1 MSTEYYHQS
10 VLAEE
15 VLQYLQPQ
23 KNQDFIDCTLGG
35 GGHTS
40 LILEQTKPNGRVLAF
55 ERDERAIL
63 AAKKKLNKEKDRLF
77 IVNSSYTDLNIVWP
91 KYIKKITNLKGILLD
106 LGLSSDQLTQANRG
120 FSFKDQGPLDM
131 RFDTKQQTLTASDI
145 VLEWP
150 EDKLYKIFWEYGEEK
165 KARALSKGIIKN
177 RSSWKKFPTGELKQ
191 KQKFITT
198 SMFVSAILQIL
209 KIKESSLARFRIH
222 PATKVF
228 QALRIAVND
237 ELNNVANILPR
248 AFEILPKDGRLAV
261 ISFHSLE
268 DRIVKN
274 YFKSLLKTCICPK
287 SAPVCTCE
295 SIARAKIL
303 TSKGIRPST
312 EEIKNNNRSR
322 SATLRVI
329 AKL

>member
-1 MSTEYYHQS
+1 MPNDYYHQS
-10 VLAEE
+10 VLAKE
-15 VLQYLQPQ
+15 VLQYLEPK

-40 LILEQTKPNGRVLAF
+40 LILEQTKPHGRVLAF
-55 ERDERAIL
+55 ERDQTAIQ
-63 AAKKKLNKEKDRLF
+63 ASKKKLNQDLNRLF
-77 IVNSSYTDLNIVWP
+77 IVNSSYTDLKTVWP
-91 KYIKKITNLKGILLD
+91 KYEKKMPNLQGILLD
-106 LGLSSDQLTQANRG
+106 LGLSSDQLDKANRG

-131 RFDTKQQTLTASDI
+131 RFDDQQQTLTASDI
-145 VLEWP
+145 ILEWP
-150 EDKLYKIFWEYGEEK
+150 EDKLNKIFWEYGEEK
-165 KARALSKGIIKN
+165 KARALTKGIIKN
-177 RSSWKKFPTGELKQ
+177 RSSWTKQ

-198 SMFVSAILQIL
+198 AMFVSVILQIL
-209 KIKESSLARFRIH
+209 KIKETSLARFRVH

-237 ELNNVANILPR
+237 ELNNVASILPI
-248 AFEILPKDGRLAV
+248 ALEILPVGGRLAV

-287 SAPVCTCE
+287 SAPVCTCQ

-303 TSKGIRPST
+303 TTKGIRPSV
-312 EEIKNNNRSR
+312 EEVKNNYRSR

>member
-1 MSTEYYHQS
+1 MSTDYYHQS
-10 VLAEE
+10 VLAKE

-40 LILEQTKPNGRVLAF
+40 LILEQTKPNGKVLAF
-55 ERDERAIL
+55 ERDQTAIQ
-63 AAKKKLNKEKDRLF
+63 AAKKKLNKDLNRLF
-77 IVNSSYTDLNIVWP
+77 IVNSSYTDLNTVWP
-91 KYIKKITNLKGILLD
+91 KYQKKMPNLQGILLD
-106 LGLSSDQLTQANRG
+106 LGLSSDQLDKANRG

-131 RFDTKQQTLTASDI
+131 RFDDKQQTLTASDI
-145 VLEWP
+145 ILEWP
-150 EDKLYKIFWEYGEEK
+150 EDKLNKIFWEYGEEK
-165 KARALSKGIIKN
+165 KARALTKGIIKN
-177 RSSWKKFPTGELKQ
+177 RSSWMKQ

-198 SMFVSAILQIL
+198 AMFVSAILQIL
-209 KIKESSLARFRIH
+209 KIKESSLARFRVH

-237 ELNNVANILPR
+237 ELNNVASILPQ
-248 AFEILPKDGRLAV
+248 ALDILPVGGRLAV

-274 YFKSLLKTCICPK
+274 YFKSLLKTCVCPK
-287 SAPVCTCE
+287 SAPICTCK

-303 TSKGIRPST
+303 TTKGIRPST
-312 EEIKNNNRSR
+312 EEVKNNYRSR

>member
-1 MSTEYYHQS
+1 MSTDYYHQS
-10 VLAEE
+10 VLAKE

-40 LILEQTKPNGRVLAF
+40 LILEQTKPNGKVLAF
-55 ERDERAIL
+55 ERDQTAIQ
-63 AAKKKLNKEKDRLF
+63 AAKKKLNKDLNRLF
-77 IVNSSYTDLNIVWP
+77 IVNSSYTDLNTVWP
-91 KYIKKITNLKGILLD
+91 KYQKKMPNLQGILLD
-106 LGLSSDQLTQANRG
+106 LGLSSDQLDKANRG

-131 RFDTKQQTLTASDI
+131 RFDDKQQTLTASDI
-145 VLEWP
+145 ILEWP
-150 EDKLYKIFWEYGEEK
+150 EDKLNKIFWEYGEEK
-165 KARALSKGIIKN
+165 KARALTKGIIKN
-177 RSSWKKFPTGELKQ
+177 RSSWMKQ

-198 SMFVSAILQIL
+198 AMFVSAILQIL
-209 KIKESSLARFRIH
+209 KIKESSLARFRVH

-237 ELNNVANILPR
+237 ELNNVASILPQ
-248 AFEILPKDGRLAV
+248 ALDILPVGGRLAV

-274 YFKSLLKTCICPK
+274 YFKSLLKTCVCPK
-287 SAPVCTCE
+287 SAPICTCK

-303 TSKGIRPST
+303 TTKGIRPSA
-312 EEIKNNNRSR
+312 EEVKNNYRSR

-329 AKL
+329 SKL

>member
-1 MSTEYYHQS
+1 MSTDYYHQS
-10 VLAEE
+10 VLAKE

-35 GGHTS
+35 GGHTG
-40 LILEQTKPNGRVLAF
+40 LILEQTKPNGKVLAF
-55 ERDERAIL
+55 ERDQIAIQ
-63 AAKKKLNKEKDRLF
+63 ASKKKLNKDLNRLF
-77 IVNSSYTDLNIVWP
+77 IVNSSYTDLKTVWP
-91 KYIKKITNLKGILLD
+91 KYEKKMPNLKGILLD
-106 LGLSSDQLTQANRG
+106 LGLSSDQLDKANRG

-131 RFDTKQQTLTASDI
+131 RFDDKQQTLTASDI
-145 VLEWP
+145 ILEWP
-150 EDKLYKIFWEYGEEK
+150 EDKLNKIFWEYGEEK
-165 KARALSKGIIKN
+165 KARALTKGIIKN
-177 RSSWKKFPTGELKQ
+177 RSSWMKQ

-198 SMFVSAILQIL
+198 AMFVSAILQIL
-209 KIKESSLARFRIH
+209 KIKESSLARFRAH

-237 ELNNVANILPR
+237 ELNNVASILPQ
-248 AFEILPKDGRLAV
+248 ALEILPAGGRLAV

-274 YFKSLLKTCICPK
+274 YFKSLLKTCVCPK
-287 SAPVCTCE
+287 SAPVCTCK

-303 TSKGIRPST
+303 TTKGIRPSA
-312 EEIKNNNRSR
+312 EEIKNNYRSR

>member
-1 MSTEYYHQS
+1 MPIDYYHQS
-10 VLAEE
+10 VLAKE
-15 VLQYLQPQ
+15 VLQYLQPK

-35 GGHTS
+35 GGHTG
-40 LILEQTKPNGRVLAF
+40 LILEQTKPHGRVLAF
-55 ERDERAIL
+55 ERDERAIQ
-63 AAKKKLNKEKDRLF
+63 ATKKKLDKYSDRLF
-77 IVNSSYTDLNIVWP
+77 IVNSSYTDLKAVWP
-91 KYIKKITNLKGILLD
+91 KYEKKMPNLQGILLD
-106 LGLSSDQLTQANRG
+106 LGLSSDQLDQANRG
-120 FSFKDQGPLDM
+120 FSFKDSGPLDM
-131 RFDTKQQTLTASDI
+131 RFDAKKQTLTASDI
-145 VLEWP
+145 ILEWP
-150 EDKLYKIFWEYGEEK
+150 EDKLNKIFWEYGEEK
-165 KARALSKGIIKN
+165 KARVLTKGIIKN
-177 RSSWKKFPTGELKQ
+177 RSSWMKQ

-198 SMFVSAILQIL
+198 AMFVSAILQIL

-222 PATKVF
+222 PATKIF

-237 ELNNVANILPR
+237 ELNNVASILPQ
-248 AFEILPKDGRLAV
+248 ALEILPLGGRLAV

-303 TSKGIRPST
+303 TTKGIRPSA
-312 EEIKNNNRSR
+312 EEIKNNYRSR